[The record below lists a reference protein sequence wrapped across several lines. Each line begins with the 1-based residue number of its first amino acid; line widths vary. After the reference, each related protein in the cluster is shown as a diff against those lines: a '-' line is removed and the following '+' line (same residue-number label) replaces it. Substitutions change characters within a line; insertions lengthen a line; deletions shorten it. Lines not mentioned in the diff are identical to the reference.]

1 MLIEIGLKAESR
13 LFPFKRIDFKVV
25 NLVRSQSVRMIN
37 QDFLF
42 FSSKSLNKDYLT
54 FQNKNI
60 TTNKNMNKTYNISL
74 NMLIL
79 ILPDLEQF
87 FNRNLEHP
95 CQF

>member
-1 MLIEIGLKAESR
+1 
-13 LFPFKRIDFKVV
+13 
-25 NLVRSQSVRMIN
+25 MIN

-60 TTNKNMNKTYNISL
+60 ATNTNRTKTYNASL
-74 NMLIL
+74 SMLIL
-79 ILPDLEQF
+79 ILPDLEKF

-95 CQF
+95 CQFQSQIG